1 MQIRPFF
8 ASIFA
13 TFLRLAVLTV
23 SIIRAEPTATFIVTK
38 VADSVDIG
46 GCRLTDYS

>member
-23 SIIRAEPTATFIVTK
+23 SIIRAEPTSNLYRHK
-38 VADSVDIG
+38 
-46 GCRLTDYS
+46 GC